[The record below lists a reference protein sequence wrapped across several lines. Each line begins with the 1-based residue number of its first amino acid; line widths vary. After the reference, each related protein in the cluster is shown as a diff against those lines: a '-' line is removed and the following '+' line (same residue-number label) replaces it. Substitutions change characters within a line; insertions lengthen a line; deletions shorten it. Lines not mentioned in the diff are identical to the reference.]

1 MVNLRKLQAPK
12 GEKDQ
17 IVIKEYKDS
26 QKTFW
31 KITYHSYLM
40 NSGLEIDDK
49 KENKKRVISQKTFEG
64 ICETIGQEITMENL
78 QEIIDKDDGFIS
90 CFGFCY
96 KDKSYTKKDIEDYLE
111 KIGQGKSEESIRR
124 ARDKIFEYSACNDF
138 DYFVTLTLDNQKTEF
153 RTDLKKV
160 YKTISQWFR
169 DYKKKHKDFCYLII
183 PEEHKKEDEKG
194 EKGWHFH
201 GLVRGI
207 PKEDLTDF
215 KEIEKSRPLP
225 YYIVNKIKKGQKIY
239 NWDSWGK
246 RWGLNDI
253 EPIGNKEAVEKYI
266 TKYCTK
272 ELGSSVKDANAQMY
286 YVSKGFKTAEIIAK
300 GTYSGKVDA
309 KDKDFFDY
317 VGDYC
322 SVKIIKDRQELDKL
336 KDALIQK
343 NYVYSNNL
351 VIDKETGEIVSC
363 L

>member
-1 MVNLRKLQAPK
+1 MVNMRKLQAPK

-239 NWDSWGK
+239 NWDSCG
-246 RWGLNDI
+246 I
-253 EPIGNKEAVEKYI
+253 
-266 TKYCTK
+266 
-272 ELGSSVKDANAQMY
+272 
-286 YVSKGFKTAEIIAK
+286 
-300 GTYSGKVDA
+300 SGRCRRC
-309 KDKDFFDY
+309 
-317 VGDYC
+317 G
-322 SVKIIKDRQELDKL
+322 
-336 KDALIQK
+336 
-343 NYVYSNNL
+343 
-351 VIDKETGEIVSC
+351 
-363 L
+363 

>member
-1 MVNLRKLQAPK
+1 MLMNMRKLQAPK

-17 IVIKEYKDS
+17 IVIKEFKDS

-40 NSGLEIDDK
+40 NSGLEIDDNK
-49 KENKKRVISQKTFEG
+49 QSKKRVITPKAFEG
-64 ICETIGQEITMENL
+64 LCGLVGQEITKENL
-78 QEIIDKDDGFIS
+78 QEIIDKDDGFLA

-96 KDKSYTKKDIEDYLE
+96 KDKVYTKEDIEDYLE
-111 KIGQGKSEESIRR
+111 KAEQGKSEESIRR

-169 DYKKKHKDFCYLII
+169 DYKKKNKDFCYLII
-183 PEEHKKEDEKG
+183 PEEHKKE
-194 EKGWHFH
+194 GWHFH

-207 PKEDLTDF
+207 PKSDLTDF
-215 KEIEKSRPLP
+215 KEIEKTKALP

-239 NWDSWGK
+239 NWDSWSK

-272 ELGSSVKDANAQMY
+272 ELGSSVKEANAQMY
-286 YVSKGFKTAEIIAK
+286 YVSKGFKTAEIIVK

-322 SVKIIKDRQELDKL
+322 SVKIIKDRQELEKL
-336 KDALIQK
+336 KDVLIQK
-343 NYVYSNNL
+343 NYTYSNNL
-351 VIDKETGEIVSC
+351 VIDKETGEILST

>member
-322 SVKIIKDRQELDKL
+322 SVKIIKDRQELEKL
-336 KDALIQK
+336 KELLIQK
-343 NYVYSNNL
+343 NYIYIDGL
-351 VIDKETGEIVSC
+351 KIDKDTGEVLS
-363 L
+363 